1 MQHVLEILET
11 FKRGE
16 SRLLRSLSD
25 KIMVDG
31 FVQKNKDLIRLAVI
45 THALSKIMDKE
56 YYKRDK
62 NYWQGFSKKLKEL
75 LRELAEGRENMNG
88 LEKLIIELDK
98 HFGRYK
104 EDVIHH
110 SKIKRGSTLYAWGMS
125 LTLAAKLV
133 DVPEYELM
141 KQSGKT
147 KIVDEEGLGKT
158 ISERLKA
165 AEDSL

>member
-1 MQHVLEILET
+1 VQHVPGILDA
-11 FKRGE
+11 FKKGE

-56 YYKRDK
+56 YYKRDR
-62 NYWQGFSKKLKEL
+62 NYWKGFSKKLKEL
-75 LRELAEGRENMNG
+75 LKELSEGKENMEEV
-88 LEKLIIELDK
+88 EKTIIELDK

-104 EDVIHH
+104 EDIIHH
-110 SKIKRGSTLYAWGMS
+110 SRIRRGSTLYAWGMS
-125 LTLAAKLV
+125 LTLAAKMV

-147 KIVDEEGLGKT
+147 KIVDEEGQGKT
-158 ISERLKA
+158 ISERLKD